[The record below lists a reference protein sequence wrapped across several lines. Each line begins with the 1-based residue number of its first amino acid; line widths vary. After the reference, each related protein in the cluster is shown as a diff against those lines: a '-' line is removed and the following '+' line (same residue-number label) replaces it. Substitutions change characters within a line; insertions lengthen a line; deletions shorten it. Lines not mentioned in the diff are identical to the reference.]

1 MKQKDTKMN
10 LDEFKKHIL
19 AEREEQRKETAKKIQ
34 AVANA
39 TRKEN

>member
-1 MKQKDTKMN
+1 MN
-10 LDEFKKHIL
+10 LEEFKKMVL